1 MLLCNDLNDW
11 THQAVSILLMIAKP
25 ILRIVADI
33 TSRESNTNL
42 DTMYS
47 YFYLVTTI
55 YTITWGLEP
64 IEP

>member
-1 MLLCNDLNDW
+1 MTGPMTGPL
-11 THQAVSILLMIAKP
+11 IP
-25 ILRIVADI
+25 PIVADI